1 MEYKQKKERNAM
13 PTTFFTTLLQQI
25 ISNKLLLMAKNNFSV
40 RFKLKPVTT

>member
-25 ISNKLLLMAKNNFSV
+25 ISSKLLSIAK
-40 RFKLKPVTT
+40 K